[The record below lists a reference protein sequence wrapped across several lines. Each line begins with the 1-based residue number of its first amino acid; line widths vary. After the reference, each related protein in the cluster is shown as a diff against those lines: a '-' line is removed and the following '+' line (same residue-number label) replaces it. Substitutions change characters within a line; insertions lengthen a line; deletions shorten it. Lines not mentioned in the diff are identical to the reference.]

1 MATQE
6 YRGLTE
12 GSIARQMLLFTL
24 PMFISNLFQQLYNAV
39 DSLVVGNIL
48 GDQELASVASGGS
61 LIFLMTGFVF
71 GISAGA
77 GVVIARYFGAQDA
90 ARLHK
95 AVHTTVAI
103 GIVCGV
109 CLTAFG
115 FFFTPWL
122 LELMETPDDVMPHSV
137 LYFRIYSLG
146 CITVV
151 LFNFG
156 ACILQSIGDSR
167 SPMIYLVI
175 SAVGNVILDLVFI
188 GGLGGGVGS
197 AALATVLSQGLSA
210 FLVYRKLIQLK
221 KQGKEYGLSIRD
233 IRIDFS
239 MLRNVISQGIPSGV
253 QNSVTSIS
261 HIVVQ
266 GNINLFGAMAMAGCG
281 THMKIEGFAFL
292 PIMCFSMALATFVSQ
307 NLGANKPERVL
318 GGIRFGLI
326 CSVISAQIVG
336 FILFFG
342 AHFFIGL
349 FSDNPDVVYYGA
361 SQLKIAALFAFVLAI
376 DHCSIGILRG
386 FGRPVIA
393 MGIVLA
399 IWCLFRIVFITGM
412 LHFIHDIFVIFWTFP
427 LTWSMT
433 AVLFIFFLFR
443 ETRKLQRRTE
453 DRFDFPFH

>member
-1 MATQE
+1 MAAQK
-6 YRGLTE
+6 YHGLTE
-12 GSIARQMLLFTL
+12 GSIPKQMLLFAL
-24 PMFISNLFQQLYNAV
+24 PMFISSLFQQLYNAV
-39 DSLVVGNIL
+39 DSLIVGNIL

-77 GVVIARYFGAQDA
+77 GVVIARYFGAQDKE
-90 ARLHK
+90 RLHK

-103 GIVCGV
+103 GIVCGIF
-109 CLTAFG
+109 LTAFG

-122 LELMETPDDVMPHSV
+122 LELMATPDDVMPHSV

-151 LFNFG
+151 LYNFG

-167 SPMIYLVI
+167 SPMIFLIV
-175 SAVGNVILDLVFI
+175 SAVSNVILDLVFI
-188 GGLGGGVGS
+188 WGLGGGVSS

-210 FLVYRKLIQLK
+210 FLVFSKLIRLGR
-221 KQGKEYGLSIRD
+221 QGHEYGVSIRS
-233 IRIDFS
+233 IRIDFP
-239 MLRNVISQGIPSGV
+239 MLKNVITQGIPSGI

-292 PIMCFSMALATFVSQ
+292 SIMCFSMALATFVSQ
-307 NLGANKPERVL
+307 NLGANKPERVM
-318 GGIRFGLI
+318 GGIKFGLT
-326 CSVISAQIVG
+326 CSIISAQIVG
-336 FILFFG
+336 VILFFG
-342 AHFFIGL
+342 APFFIGL
-349 FSDNPDVVYYGA
+349 FSANPEVIYYGS

-386 FGRPVIA
+386 FGRPIIA

-433 AVLFIFFLFR
+433 AVLFVYFLYR
-443 ETRKLQRRTE
+443 ETRRLQRNAIP
-453 DRFDFPFH
+453 DGMV

>member
-1 MATQE
+1 MAAQK
-6 YRGLTE
+6 YHGLTE
-12 GSIARQMLLFTL
+12 GSIPKQMLLFAL
-24 PMFISNLFQQLYNAV
+24 PMFISSLFQQLYNAV
-39 DSLVVGNIL
+39 DSLIVGNIL

-77 GVVIARYFGAQDA
+77 GVVIARYFGAQDKE
-90 ARLHK
+90 RLHK

-103 GIVCGV
+103 GIACGIF
-109 CLTAFG
+109 LTAFG

-122 LELMETPDDVMPHSV
+122 LELMATPDDVMPHSV

-151 LFNFG
+151 LYNFG

-167 SPMIYLVI
+167 SPMIFLIV
-175 SAVGNVILDLVFI
+175 SAVSNVILDLVFI
-188 GGLGGGVGS
+188 WGLGGGVSS

-210 FLVYRKLIQLK
+210 FLVFSKLIRLGR
-221 KQGKEYGLSIRD
+221 QGHEYGVSIRS
-233 IRIDFS
+233 IRIDFP
-239 MLRNVISQGIPSGV
+239 MLKNVITQGIPSGI

-307 NLGANKPERVL
+307 NLGANKPERVM
-318 GGIRFGLI
+318 GGIKFGLT
-326 CSVISAQIVG
+326 CSIISAQIVG
-336 FILFFG
+336 VILFFG
-342 AHFFIGL
+342 APFFIGL
-349 FSDNPDVVYYGA
+349 FSSNPEVIYYGS

-386 FGRPVIA
+386 FGRPIIA

-433 AVLFIFFLFR
+433 AVLFVYFLYR
-443 ETRKLQRRTE
+443 ETKKLQRNAIP
-453 DRFDFPFH
+453 DGMM

>member
-1 MATQE
+1 MATQK

-12 GSIARQMLLFTL
+12 GSIPKQMLLFAM
-24 PMFISNLFQQLYNAV
+24 PMFISSVFQQLYNAV
-39 DSLVVGNIL
+39 DTLIVGNVL
-48 GDQELASVASGGS
+48 GDQELASVASSGS
-61 LIFLMTGFVF
+61 MIFLMTGFIF

-77 GVVIARYFGAQDA
+77 GVVIARFFGAQDKE
-90 ARLHK
+90 RLHK

-103 GIVCGV
+103 GVICG
-109 CLTAFG
+109 LTLAALG

-122 LELMETPDDVMPHSV
+122 LELMATPDDVMPHSV

-151 LFNFG
+151 LYNFG

-167 SPMIYLVI
+167 SPMIFLII
-175 SAVGNVILDLVFI
+175 SAISNVILDLVFI
-188 GGLGGGVGS
+188 WGLGGGVGS

-210 FLVYRKLIQLK
+210 FLVFSKLIRLGR
-221 KQGKEYGLSIRD
+221 QGHPYGVSISA
-233 IRIDFS
+233 IKIDMP
-239 MLRNVISQGIPSGV
+239 MLRNVISQGFPSGI

-266 GNINLFGAMAMAGCG
+266 GNINLFGATAMAGCG

-307 NLGANKPERVL
+307 NLGANKTDRVM

-326 CSVISAQIVG
+326 CSIIAAQIVG
-336 FILFFG
+336 VILFFG
-342 AHFFIGL
+342 ASFFVRL
-349 FSDNPDVVYYGA
+349 FSENQEVIYYGA
-361 SQLKIAALFAFVLAI
+361 SQIKIAALFAFVLAI

-393 MGIVLA
+393 MGVVLA
-399 IWCLFRIVFITGM
+399 IWCLFRIVFITVM
-412 LHFIHDIFVIFWTFP
+412 LHYIYDIFVIFWTFP

-433 AVLFIFFLFR
+433 AVLFIYFLLR
-443 ETRKLQRRTE
+443 ETNKLKRKAE
-453 DRFDFPFH
+453 ADAAAGY